1 MLTETEEKFFT
12 DRLEK
17 MSLARI
23 GNDPK
28 EEIIEPE
35 IVDAVPIPSASSYEQ
50 KSDSLILSFQQRFH
64 VSPFPLT
71 AEKLE
76 IIVRAIDWEGPQHLG
91 FFYPVE
97 LCKEC
102 GILIPDPILHFAD
115 VGFQRMLATWNCNSC
130 FFKCQA
136 IGTVL
141 NFYYYLQSNG
151 RK

>member
-1 MLTETEEKFFT
+1 MLIEAEEKFFT
-12 DRLEK
+12 DRFEK
-17 MSLARI
+17 MSLART

-35 IVDAVPIPSASSYEQ
+35 IVDAVLIPSASSSEQ

-97 LCKEC
+97 LRKEC
-102 GILIPDPILHFAD
+102 GILIPYPILHFAD
-115 VGFQRMLATWNCNSC
+115 VGFQRMLATWDYNFQ
-130 FFKCQA
+130 FFQCRA

-141 NFYYYLQSNG
+141 DFYYYLQSNEE
-151 RK
+151 K

>member
-17 MSLARI
+17 MSPDRTCNVL
-23 GNDPK
+23 K

-35 IVDAVPIPSASSYEQ
+35 IVDAVPIPSASSSEQ
-50 KSDSLILSFQQRFH
+50 KSDSLILSFQ
-64 VSPFPLT
+64 
-71 AEKLE
+71 EKLE

-91 FFYPVE
+91 FFYPVG
-97 LCKEC
+97 LRKEC
-102 GILIPDPILHFAD
+102 GILIPYPILHFAD
-115 VGFQRMLATWNCNSC
+115 VGFQRMLATWHYNFQYFQCR
-130 FFKCQA
+130 A

-141 NFYYYLQSNG
+141 GYYCYLQSNG

>member
-17 MSLARI
+17 MSPDRTCNFL
-23 GNDPK
+23 K

-35 IVDAVPIPSASSYEQ
+35 IVDADPIPTESSSEQ
-50 KSDSLILSFQQRFH
+50 KNDSLILSFQQRFH

-91 FFYPVE
+91 FFYPVG
-97 LCKEC
+97 LRKEC
-102 GILIPDPILHFAD
+102 GILIPYPILHFAD
-115 VGFQRMLATWNCNSC
+115 VGFQRMLATWHYNFQYFQCR
-130 FFKCQA
+130 A

-141 NFYYYLQSNG
+141 GYYCYLQSAPLP
-151 RK
+151 